1 MTHTKYASFRA
12 WTTRVSNPVCYPR
25 FRVSAS
31 VMVQKAVYTA
41 GVPPDIYA
49 FHRYT
54 RNSAFLSHTPSLQF
68 SAHPPS
74 QAVRSHTELREPP
87 THSLRPVIPNNAC
100 CLRITAAAGT

>member
-1 MTHTKYASFRA
+1 MAHTKYASFRA

-25 FRVSAS
+25 FRASAS

-54 RNSAFLSHTPSLQF
+54 RNSLLLSYTLAEQY
-68 SAHPPS
+68 
-74 QAVRSHTELREPP
+74 
-87 THSLRPVIPNNAC
+87 
-100 CLRITAAAGT
+100 

>member
-25 FRVSAS
+25 FRASAS
-31 VMVQKAVYTA
+31 VMGQKAVYTT

-54 RNSAFLSHTPSLQF
+54 RNYTFLSHTLASQY
-68 SAHPPS
+68 SAHPPGC
-74 QAVRSHTELREPP
+74 AGRFHTKLKRPP
-87 THSLRPVIPNNAC
+87 THPLRPVTPNNAC

>member
-31 VMVQKAVYTA
+31 VTVQKAVYTT

-54 RNSAFLSHTPSLQF
+54 RNSTFLSRTLVPQYRRTLPVEPGDFTPNLKNRLHTLYAQ
-68 SAHPPS
+68 
-74 QAVRSHTELREPP
+74 
-87 THSLRPVIPNNAC
+87 
-100 CLRITAAAGT
+100 

>member
-1 MTHTKYASFRA
+1 MTYTKYASFRA

-31 VMVQKAVYTA
+31 VTVERAVYTT

-54 RNSAFLSHTPSLQF
+54 RNSTLPSRTLAPQF
-68 SAHPPS
+68 SAHPPGEAGRFS
-74 QAVRSHTELREPP
+74 TKLRGPP
-87 THSLRPVIPNNAC
+87 THPLRPVTPNNAR